1 MPQCYVI
8 RTLPVLLSY
17 VCENGFQ
24 DMNYADIEVWQNGV
38 VGKGKRFVLV
48 SMIEEEESGGDVS
61 HSMAVQCGDMTRLHG
76 SVGLW

>member
-1 MPQCYVI
+1 
-8 RTLPVLLSY
+8 
-17 VCENGFQ
+17 
-24 DMNYADIEVWQNGV
+24 V

-76 SVGLW
+76 SVGL

>member
-8 RTLPVLLSY
+8 CTLPVLLSY

-24 DMNYADIEVWQNGV
+24 DMNCADIELSQNRV
-38 VGKGKRFVLV
+38 VGRGKRFVQV

-61 HSMAVQCGDMTRLHG
+61 HSLAV
-76 SVGLW
+76 